1 LQKVILNRIEA
12 MDLFESLLPHLQSPI
27 RYLGHE
33 LNAVRKDPAR
43 AEVSFVLAFPDVY
56 EIGISHLGVR
66 ILYHLLN
73 DQEGVACDRAYAPW
87 TDLAAKLREQ
97 NLPLASQEWRR
108 PLKEFDVLGFS
119 LPHEL
124 CYSNVLA
131 MIELAGIP
139 LRAQDRRA
147 GSFPLILGGGPCAG
161 NPEPLAEFFDAF
173 LFGEGEEAVLD
184 ISAAVRAWKKSSGG
198 REQLLARL
206 AEIPGVYVP
215 EFFAPEYQADG
226 TIAGVRALRPGY
238 EKVTRRIV
246 ADLALA
252 PFPTRPLVPFAEA
265 VHDRVVV
272 EIARGC
278 TRGCRFCH
286 AGIIY
291 RPYRERPAEQVLSLL
306 RESLK
311 ATGYEECSLLSLS
324 AGDYS
329 GIENLLQRLIRE
341 HHARRVAVSLPSLR
355 VQSLKSPLMKAIQQV
370 RKTGFTI
377 APEAASERLRRV
389 INKPFT
395 DAELLATAE
404 EVFAHGWKTI
414 KLYFMVGLPTETDED
429 VFGIGELVQRM
440 DQLGGRYGHPQIN
453 LSISALVPK
462 PHTPFQWEPQIERE
476 RLERIQDDF
485 RRRFRRGRIHMK
497 WQDARLSRLEG
508 IFSRGD
514 RRLSRL
520 LLRGRELGLGFEGW
534 SEAFNPAGWEQ
545 ALAAAEVDPAFYTTR
560 PRPETEFFPWD
571 HLDPGVTRDFL
582 LRERQRAYAEA
593 FTDDCRLTGCRESCG
608 VCDLKTVMPRVSPD
622 PGPMPEIEPLEP
634 AQPPPEVR
642 FRYRLRYS
650 RQGASRFLG
659 QLEINR
665 LFVRAVRRAELPM
678 RYSQGF
684 HPLPKLGFGPAPPV
698 GVASEAEYIEV
709 ELLKRLP
716 AEEVE
721 SRMAAVMP
729 EGMAVRECLELPLQS
744 PPISTMIN
752 LFEYRIEAPAGAAWF
767 TPEAVA
773 AFINRATFP
782 ILQKREKGERTV
794 DLKDRVK
801 DLQIT
806 AEGALKLMLR
816 AGAGAGVKPGE
827 VVQHV
832 FGRSE
837 EEVKE
842 LTVMRLRAEF
852 KESRAV
858 RFPGQAVRMRKR

>member
-1 LQKVILNRIEA
+1 
-12 MDLFESLLPHLQSPI
+12 MDLFEALLPHITSPI

-33 LNAVRKDPAR
+33 LNAARKDPAK
-43 AEVSFVLAFPDVY
+43 AAVTFALAFPDVY
-56 EIGISHLGVR
+56 EVGISHLGVR

-87 TDLAAKLREQ
+87 TDLAAKLREN

-108 PLKEFDVLGFS
+108 PLREFDVLGFS

-131 MIELAGIP
+131 MLELAGIP
-139 LRAQDRRA
+139 LRSQDRRG
-147 GSFPLILGGGPCAG
+147 GSFPLILGGGPCAS
-161 NPEPLAEFFDAF
+161 NPEPLADIFDAF

-184 ISAAVRAWKKSSGG
+184 ICAAVRAWKKSGGG
-198 REQLLARL
+198 REELLVRL
-206 AEIPGVYVP
+206 AGIPGVYVP
-215 EFFAPEYQADG
+215 EFFEPEYQADG
-226 TIAGVRALRPGY
+226 TMVRVRPLRSGY
-238 EKVTRRIV
+238 EKVFRRIV
-246 ADLALA
+246 ADLAAA

-265 VHDRVVV
+265 IHDRVVV

-291 RPYRERPAEQVLSLL
+291 RPYRERPAEQVLSLV
-306 RESLK
+306 REGLH

-329 GIENLLQRLIRE
+329 GIENLLLRVIRE
-341 HHARRVAVSLPSLR
+341 HHGQRVAVSLPSLR
-355 VQSLKSPLMKAIQQV
+355 VQSLKTPLMKAIKQV

-404 EVFAHGWKTI
+404 EVFAHGWRTI

-429 VFGIGELVQRM
+429 VSGIMALVERM
-440 DQLGGRYGHPQIN
+440 DRLGARYGHPQIN
-453 LSISALVPK
+453 LSISAFVPK
-462 PHTPFQWEPQIERE
+462 PHTPFQWEPQLEPE
-476 RLERIQDDF
+476 RLERIQGEF
-485 RRRFRRGRIHMK
+485 RRRFKRGRIHLK
-497 WQDARLSRLEG
+497 WQDPRLSRLEG

-520 LLRGRELGLGFEGW
+520 LLRGREQGLGFEGW
-534 SEAFNPAGWEQ
+534 SEAFDPAGWER
-545 ALAAAEVDPAFYTTR
+545 ALAAAAVDPAFYTTR
-560 PRPETEFFPWD
+560 PRPATEVFPWD
-571 HLDPGVTRDFL
+571 HLDPGVTRAFL
-582 LRERQRAYAEA
+582 LQERQRAYAEA
-593 FTDDCRLTGCRESCG
+593 FTDDCRLTGCTEACG
-608 VCDLKTVMPRVSPD
+608 VCDLKTVQPQLSPEL
-622 PGPMPEIEPLEP
+622 PPLPEIAP
-634 AQPPPEVR
+634 AEQAPPPELR
-642 FRYRLRYS
+642 FRYRVRYS
-650 RQGASRFLG
+650 RRGASRFLG

-665 LFVRAVRRAELPM
+665 LFVRAVRRAGLPM

-684 HPLPKLGFGPAPPV
+684 HPLPRLVFGPAPPV
-698 GVASEAEYIEV
+698 GVVSEAEYIEL
-709 ELLKRLP
+709 ELLQRP
-716 AEEVE
+716 SAEEVGQ
-721 SRMAAVMP
+721 RLAAVLP
-729 EGMAVRECLELPLQS
+729 EGLAVLECHELPLQS
-744 PPISTMIN
+744 PSISTMIN
-752 LFEYRIEAPAGAAWF
+752 LFEYRIEAPAGPGAAWF
-767 TPEAVA
+767 QPEAVK
-773 AFINRATFP
+773 AFQERASFP

-806 AEGALKLMLR
+806 PEGALRLWLR
-816 AGAGAGVKPGE
+816 AGAGAGVKPSE

-842 LTVMRLRAEF
+842 LAVTRLRAEF

-858 RFPGQAVRMRKR
+858 RFPGQPVRMRKR

>member
-1 LQKVILNRIEA
+1 
-12 MDLFESLLPHLQSPI
+12 MDLFEALLPHVQSPI

-33 LNAVRKDPAR
+33 LNAVRKDPAT
-43 AEVSFVLAFPDVY
+43 AEVSWVVAFPDVY
-56 EIGISHLGVR
+56 EIGISHLGLR

-73 DQEGVACDRAYAPW
+73 DREGVACDRAYAPW
-87 TDLAAKLREQ
+87 TDLAAKLSQQ

-131 MIELAGIP
+131 MLELAGIP
-139 LRAQDRRA
+139 LRAQDRKSGRW
-147 GSFPLILGGGPCAG
+147 PLVLGGGPCAS

-173 LFGEGEEAVLD
+173 LFGDGEEAALD
-184 ISAAVRAWKKSSGG
+184 ISAAVRAWKKSGGG
-198 REQLLARL
+198 REALLNRL
-206 AEIPGVYVP
+206 AEIHGVYVP
-215 EFFAPEYQADG
+215 EFFEPEYQADG
-226 TIAGVRALRPGY
+226 SVAEVRARKSGY
-238 EKVTRRIV
+238 EKVSRRIV
-246 ADLALA
+246 ADLGSA

-306 RESLK
+306 REGLQ

-329 GIENLLQRLIRE
+329 GIENLLQRVVRE
-341 HHARRVAVSLPSLR
+341 HHAKRVAVSLPSLR
-355 VQSLKSPLMKAIQQV
+355 VQSLKGQLMKAIRQV

-377 APEAASERLRRV
+377 APEASSERLRRV
-389 INKPFT
+389 INKPYT
-395 DAELLATAE
+395 DAELLSTAE
-404 EVFAHGWKTI
+404 EVFAHGWRTL

-429 VFGIGELVQRM
+429 VFGILDLVQEIDRV
-440 DQLGGRYGHPQIN
+440 GGRYGHPQLN
-453 LSISALVPK
+453 LSVSAFVPK
-462 PHTPFQWEPQIERE
+462 PHTPFQWEPQIESE
-476 RLERIQDDF
+476 RLERIQGEF
-485 RRRFRRGRIHMK
+485 RRRFRRGRIHLK
-497 WQDARLSRLEG
+497 WQDPRLSRLEG

-520 LLRGRELGLGFEGW
+520 LLRGRSLGLGFEGW

-560 PRPETEFFPWD
+560 PRPETEVFPWD
-571 HLDPGVTRDFL
+571 HLDPGVTRQFL
-582 LRERQRAYAEA
+582 LRERQRAYEEA
-593 FTDDCRLTGCRESCG
+593 FTDDCRVTGCRESCG
-608 VCDLKTVMPRVSPD
+608 VCDLKTVLPRLSPELE
-622 PGPMPEIEPLEP
+622 PILEIEPIEP
-634 AQPPPEVR
+634 AQPQPELR

-650 RQGASRFLG
+650 RRDATRFLG

-665 LFVRAVRRAELPM
+665 LFVRAVRRAGLPM

-684 HPLPKLGFGPAPPV
+684 HPLPRLVYGPAPPV
-698 GVASEAEYIEV
+698 GVASEAEYL
-709 ELLKRLP
+709 ELEFVKRLP

-721 SRMAAVMP
+721 SRMAAVLP
-729 EGMAVRECLELPLQS
+729 EGMAVLECHELPLQS

-752 LFEYRIEAPAGAAWF
+752 LFEYRIEAPAGSGGAWF
-767 TPEAVA
+767 TPEAVS
-773 AFINRATFP
+773 AFKNRATFP

-806 AEGALKLMLR
+806 PEGALRLLLR
-816 AGAGAGVKPGE
+816 AGSGAGVKPSE

-842 LTVMRLRAEF
+842 LAIMRLRAEF

-858 RFPGQAVRMRKR
+858 RFPGQAVRMRRR

>member
-1 LQKVILNRIEA
+1 MDVFEA
-12 MDLFESLLPHLQSPI
+12 LLPHLVSPI

-33 LNAVRKDPAR
+33 LNAARKDPKG
-43 AEVSFVLAFPDVY
+43 AEVTFALAFPDVY

-87 TDLAAKLREQ
+87 TDLAARLREKS
-97 NLPLASQEWRR
+97 LPLASQEWRR
-108 PLKEFDVLGFS
+108 PLREFDILGFS

-131 MIELAGIP
+131 MLELAGIP

-147 GSFPLILGGGPCAG
+147 GRWPLVLGGGPCAS

-173 LFGEGEEAVLD
+173 LFGEGEEAVLE
-184 ISAAVRAWKKSSGG
+184 IVAAARAWKKSG
-198 REQLLARL
+198 RGRDELLARL

-226 TIAGVRALRPGY
+226 TIARVRPLRSGY
-238 EKVTRRIV
+238 EKITRRIV

-265 VHDRVVV
+265 IHDRVVV

-291 RPYRERPAEQVLSLL
+291 RPYRERPAGQVLSLL

-311 ATGYEECSLLSLS
+311 TTGYEECSLLSLS

-329 GIENLLQRLIRE
+329 GIENLLLRVIRE
-341 HHARRVAVSLPSLR
+341 HHAKRVAVSLPSLR
-355 VQSLKSPLMKAIQQV
+355 VQSLTSPLMKAIQQV

-404 EVFAHGWKTI
+404 EVFAHGWRKI

-429 VFGIGELVQRM
+429 AFGIGDLVQRM
-440 DQLGGRYGHPQIN
+440 DQLGAHYGHPQIN
-453 LSISALVPK
+453 LSLSAFVPK
-462 PHTPFQWEPQIERE
+462 PHTPFQWEPQLEPE
-476 RLERIQDDF
+476 RLERIQGEF
-485 RRRFRRGRIHMK
+485 RRRFRRGRVHLK
-497 WQDARLSRLEG
+497 WQDPRLSRLEG

-534 SEAFNPAGWEQ
+534 SEAFDPAGWEQ
-545 ALAAAEVDPAFYTTR
+545 ALAAAEVVPAFYTTR
-560 PRPETEFFPWD
+560 PRPETEVFPWD
-571 HLDPGVTRDFL
+571 HLDPGVTRQFL
-582 LRERQRAYAEA
+582 LRERQRAYEEA
-593 FTDDCRLTGCRESCG
+593 FTDDCRVTGCRESCG
-608 VCDLKTVMPRVSPD
+608 VCDLKTVLPRVSPD
-622 PGPMPEIEPLEP
+622 LEPMPEIETLEP
-634 AQPPPEVR
+634 PQPPPELR

-650 RQGASRFLG
+650 RRDATRFLG

-665 LFVRAVRRAELPM
+665 LFVRAVRRAGLPM

-684 HPLPKLGFGPAPPV
+684 HPLPRVVYGPAPPV
-698 GVASEAEYIEV
+698 GVASEAEYL
-709 ELLKRLP
+709 ELEFVKRLP

-721 SRMAAVMP
+721 SRMAAVLP
-729 EGMAVRECLELPLQS
+729 EGMAVLECHELPLQS

-752 LFEYRIEAPAGAAWF
+752 LFEYRIEAPAGSSGAWF
-767 TPEAVA
+767 TPEAVQ
-773 AFINRATFP
+773 AFKNRATFP

-806 AEGALKLMLR
+806 AEGALRLLLR